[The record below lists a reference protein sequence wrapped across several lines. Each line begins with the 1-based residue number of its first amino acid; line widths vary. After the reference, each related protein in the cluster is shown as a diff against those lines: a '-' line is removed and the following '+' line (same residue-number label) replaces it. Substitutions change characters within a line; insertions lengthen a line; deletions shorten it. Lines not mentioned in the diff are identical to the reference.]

1 MPYELLYF
9 LANNIFCV
17 YMAAVSLLYKGQQ
30 SQISA
35 GTFDYEE
42 LDHVGK

>member
-17 YMAAVSLLYKGQQ
+17 YMAAVSLLYKGSKVRYLQ
-30 SQISA
+30 
-35 GTFDYEE
+35 GLLTM
-42 LDHVGK
+42 KN